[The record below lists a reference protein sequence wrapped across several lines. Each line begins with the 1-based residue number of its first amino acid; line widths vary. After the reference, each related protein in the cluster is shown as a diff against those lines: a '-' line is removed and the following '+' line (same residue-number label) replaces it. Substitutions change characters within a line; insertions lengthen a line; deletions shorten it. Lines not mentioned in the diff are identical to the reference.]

1 VFEQKHVNRRPIKAT
16 FNTFIIFTFVRRM
29 KTDINKYTKEVEN
42 TLNRLSLKNDK
53 QKAEKLKKY
62 IGTNLNVLG
71 LVTKIQIDA
80 HKKGFSFYSEQKEET
95 FLILNDIYQ
104 ESNVFEVKNIA
115 YIFLDKNH
123 KHISHQTQ
131 LNILPKWVKHV
142 DNWAHSDGLSKY
154 LSKLVENDNT
164 NEKMLSIIKKWNKSK
179 NLWER
184 RQSLISLFYYART
197 KNKHVSFELTQEL
210 VSPLLNDK
218 EYYVQKAVGWTLRES
233 YNVYPKLTYTFIEQN
248 IKNISPTAFTTCLE
262 KMTKKQK
269 DTLKEK
275 RKK

>member
-1 VFEQKHVNRRPIKAT
+1 
-16 FNTFIIFTFVRRM
+16 M

-42 TLNRLSLKNDK
+42 TLNRLSLNNDK
-53 QKAEKLKKY
+53 QKTEKLKKY

-71 LVTKIQIDA
+71 LVTKVQIDA
-80 HKKGFSFYSEQKEET
+80 HKKGFSFYSEQKEDT
-95 FLILNDIYQ
+95 FLILNNIYQ
-104 ESNVFEVKNIA
+104 QSTIFEAKNIA
-115 YIFLDKNH
+115 FIFLDKNH
-123 KHISHQTQ
+123 KHISLQKQ

-154 LSKLVENDNT
+154 LSKLVEDDRT
-164 NEKMLSIIKKWNKSK
+164 HEHMLSIIKKWNTSK

-197 KNKHVSFELTQEL
+197 KSKHVSFELTQEL

-233 YNVYPKLTYTFIEQN
+233 YNVYPKQTYRYIEQN
-248 IKNISPTAFTTCLE
+248 IKHISPTAFTTCLE
-262 KMTKKQK
+262 KMTEQEKKA
-269 DTLKEK
+269 LKEN